1 MRNKQTFKQMT
12 KIQKVSKE
20 GRIANYLIYVLADML
35 ETIIPF
41 AEREAVKAGLDFNKR
56 EKPLINQMKWV
67 SKDLTKVVRGI
78 TLDSQYD
85 FGETSDNLLKV
96 ILLTMDRA
104 GEKPEKLNMIIRFI
118 ESINSEEN
126 INIKRF
132 NI

>member
-1 MRNKQTFKQMT
+1 MT

-20 GRIANYLIYVLADML
+20 GRITNYLIYILADML

-78 TLDSQYD
+78 TLNSQYD
-85 FGETSDNLLKV
+85 FGETADNLLKI

-126 INIKRF
+126 ININRF
-132 NI
+132 HL

>member
-1 MRNKQTFKQMT
+1 MN

-35 ETIIPF
+35 ETLIPF
-41 AEREAVKAGLDFNKR
+41 AEREAVRAGLDFNKR

-78 TLDSQYD
+78 TIDSQYD
-85 FGETSDNLLKV
+85 FGETSDSLLKV
-96 ILLTMDRA
+96 VLLAMDRS
-104 GEKPEKLNMIIRFI
+104 GEKPEKLNMIIKFI

-132 NI
+132 NL

>member
-1 MRNKQTFKQMT
+1 MN

-35 ETIIPF
+35 ETLIPF
-41 AEREAVKAGLDFNKR
+41 AEREAVRVGLDFNKR

-67 SKDLTKVVRGI
+67 AKDLTKAVRGI

-85 FGETSDNLLKV
+85 FGETADNLLKI

-104 GEKPEKLNMIIRFI
+104 GEKPNKLDMIVKFI

-126 INIKRF
+126 ININRF
-132 NI
+132 NV

>member
-1 MRNKQTFKQMT
+1 MT

-20 GRIANYLIYVLADML
+20 GRIANYLIYILADML

-67 SKDLTKVVRGI
+67 SKDLTKAVRGI

-85 FGETSDNLLKV
+85 FGETADNLLKI

>member
-1 MRNKQTFKQMT
+1 MN

-20 GRIANYLIYVLADML
+20 GRIANYLIYIIADML
-35 ETIIPF
+35 ETLIPF
-41 AEREAVKAGLDFNKR
+41 AEREAAREGLDFNKR

-78 TLDSQYD
+78 TIDSQYD
-85 FGETSDNLLKV
+85 FGETADNLLKV

-104 GEKPEKLNMIIRFI
+104 GEKPEKLNMIIKFI

-126 INIKRF
+126 ININRF
-132 NI
+132 HI